1 MDADLYLIL
10 KMIISHWLLDLPQA
24 PLVEIVVVNE
34 TTVSLNLMP
43 VPRSDALGF
52 IVTVDADVAISFCL
66 AESNGPLQIDSN
78 GECRRDFVFVA
89 AI

>member
-1 MDADLYLIL
+1 
-10 KMIISHWLLDLPQA
+10 
-24 PLVEIVVVNE
+24 
-34 TTVSLNLMP
+34 MP